1 MDGGMCGERENPG
14 SVESTT
20 TLSWRPRW
28 RPSASPSISTVEREP
43 DPHAVMRSHPLCHD
57 NLKSKQQSVSL
68 ENSSSFLPVLFL
80 LCLPQLIFHRAKRSC
95 GCLLAQFRNTYSI
108 CQCST
113 PTLQRISISR
123 EAKAKVLQGF
133 TLQPTVPLLLG
144 ARWPLYSPEQFPVL

>member
-1 MDGGMCGERENPG
+1 MCGERENSG

-20 TLSWRPRW
+20 TLSRRPRW
-28 RPSASPSISTVEREP
+28 NPSASPFISTIEIEP
-43 DPHAVMRSHPLCHD
+43 DPHAVTRSHPLCHD
-57 NLKSKQQSVSL
+57 NLKSKEQSVSL

-80 LCLPQLIFHRAKRSC
+80 LCLPQLIFHRAKGSC

-113 PTLQRISISR
+113 QTLQRTAVAWR
-123 EAKAKVLQGF
+123 AKAKVLQWF
-133 TLQPTVPLLLG
+133 TLQPTVPLLLR